1 MDRKILNRKSGVD
14 FGPKLALL
22 ATAAMASVTLTGCT
36 TGSAPRAEVSYNK
49 AQTALEKG
57 QTNKAIAYAEE
68 AVLAEPRNAQ
78 FRALLGA
85 AYLEEGR
92 YASASQS
99 FADALELGDT
109 DPRTVLSYALT
120 TTAIGDGKAALK
132 ELLDWERALDPADAG
147 LAIALAGNPER
158 GVFVLTN
165 ALRAGQNSAKIRQ
178 NLAYTYALAG
188 NWRAARVMV
197 AEDVPADKVDARLS
211 EWATNARPEDH
222 MTRVASLLG
231 IAPMGDNGM
240 PAMLALSNFPSTEEM
255 VAEAEAAMPKDAAP
269 AQVAKAP
276 GTASEAETLAF
287 GSGVKDNVVEKAEP
301 SIKATAM
308 PVPAPST
315 VPLVAK
321 AEAAPQPRRSAKT
334 VQPAVMRYVSN
345 PVTQPLPEAVAPK
358 RVATAPKTAA
368 PSVSPAPKGDTH
380 MVQLGSYVSEEEAK
394 RGWVSL
400 KKKFPQLAAHDVV
413 ITKAEVKGKT
423 YYRVAAAGFG
433 RQGAAQ
439 MCSTV
444 RSAGRGCFA
453 YSKTNPPKGAV
464 DKGTRIAAAR

>member
-1 MDRKILNRKSGVD
+1 
-14 FGPKLALL
+14 
-22 ATAAMASVTLTGCT
+22 
-36 TGSAPRAEVSYNK
+36 
-49 AQTALEKG
+49 
-57 QTNKAIAYAEE
+57 
-68 AVLAEPRNAQ
+68 
-78 FRALLGA
+78 
-85 AYLEEGR
+85 
-92 YASASQS
+92 
-99 FADALELGDT
+99 
-109 DPRTVLSYALT
+109 
-120 TTAIGDGKAALK
+120 
-132 ELLDWERALDPADAG
+132 
-147 LAIALAGNPER
+147 ALAGNPER

-222 MTRVASLLG
+222 MTRVSKLLG

-255 VAEAEAAMPKDAAP
+255 VAEAEAAMPTDAAP
-269 AQVAKAP
+269 AQIAKAP
-276 GTASEAETLAF
+276 GTASQAETLAF
-287 GSGVKDNVVEKAEP
+287 GSAVKDNKVEAAEP
-301 SIKATAM
+301 GPKASAM
-308 PVPAPST
+308 PTPAPS
-315 VPLVAK
+315 
-321 AEAAPQPRRSAKT
+321 AAPVVATVETAPRRSTKT
-334 VQPAVMRYVSN
+334 VQPAAPRFVSN
-345 PVTQPLPEAVAPK
+345 PVTQALPETAAPTRVAQAPAKAPK
-358 RVATAPKTAA
+358 PAA
-368 PSVSPAPKGDTH
+368 PSVAPAPKGDTH
-380 MVQLGSYVSEEEAK
+380 MVQLGSYVSQEEAK
-394 RGWVSL
+394 RGWATL
-400 KKKFPQLAAHDVV
+400 KGKFPQLAAHDVV

-453 YSKTNPPKGAV
+453 YSKANPPKGAV